1 MDINYILGLEEG
13 SVFDRK
19 SIKIKPKELAKHIIA
34 FANSDGGMI
43 AIGITDKNRIIE
55 GIDYYE
61 EKINDILE
69 VPFRYCFPSIRVK
82 SKRIECI
89 DSDGFENHIL
99 LMEIESDSVVHKNHQ
114 DEVFIRVGDKSIKLN
129 FEERIQL
136 MYDKGERNFEDTE
149 VVDAILDDIDIPF
162 LKDYIKRI
170 GYLKDEISYLKENKG
185 FLKEKNGKEVLSTA
199 AILLFGKRP
208 QDFLPRARVRFIKY
222 EGIEEKTGAEM
233 NVIKDIVFEGK
244 IYDMLNKTIEYIDS
258 QIKEK
263 TFLEKDGRFVMVEEY
278 PKFVR
283 QELVVN
289 AVTHRDYS
297 IRGTEIQIKMFDDR
311 LVVESPGKLPGLVK
325 KDNMRHTHFS
335 RNPKIAEY
343 LKYFGYVK
351 EYGEGVDRIYKELDS
366 AGFREVEYYMDT
378 FILKAIVFNNKVDSS
393 KLQYIIQSDDT
404 LGNKVGITGEENR
417 PMGNEIGIIGVEN
430 RTLGNKMGITG
441 VENRT
446 LGNKVG
452 ITSEGNRTLGN
463 KMELDSKIWIKTLEE
478 ILEKSS
484 YKNTTKENIIK
495 LYYEVET
502 NQIIGNKEICDI
514 LKKSK
519 SNTAEIIKKLKEIDV
534 IVQVN
539 GKGRGKYRFKYE
551 SEIKNKK

>member
-170 GYLKDEISYLKENKG
+170 GYSKDEISYLKENKG

-244 IYDMLNKTIEYIDS
+244 IYDMLNKTIEYIDF

-404 LGNKVGITGEENR
+404 LGNKVGITDERNR
-417 PMGNEIGIIGVEN
+417 PMGNKI
-430 RTLGNKMGITG
+430 GITG

>member
-89 DSDGFENHIL
+89 DSDGFDNHIL
-99 LMEIESDSVVHKNHQ
+99 LMEIESDSVVHKNQQ

-170 GYLKDEISYLKENKG
+170 GYSKDEISYLKENKG

-222 EGIEEKTGAEM
+222 DGIEEKTGAEM

-244 IYDMLNKTIEYIDS
+244 IYDMLKKTIEYIDS

-351 EYGEGVDRIYKELDS
+351 EYGEGVDRIYKELNS

-393 KLQYIIQSDDT
+393 KLRYIIQSDDT
-404 LGNKVGITGEENR
+404 LGNKVGITDERNR
-417 PMGNEIGIIGVEN
+417 PMGNKI
-430 RTLGNKMGITG
+430 GITG

>member
-170 GYLKDEISYLKENKG
+170 GYSKDEISYLKENKG

-404 LGNKVGITGEENR
+404 LGNKVGITDERNR
-417 PMGNEIGIIGVEN
+417 PMGNKI
-430 RTLGNKMGITG
+430 GITG

-502 NQIIGNKEICDI
+502 NQIIGNKEICEI

-519 SNTAEIIKKLKEIDV
+519 SNSAEIIKKLKEIDV

-551 SEIKNKK
+551 YEIKNKK

>member
-170 GYLKDEISYLKENKG
+170 GYSKDEISYLKENKG

-404 LGNKVGITGEENR
+404 LGNKVGITDERNR
-417 PMGNEIGIIGVEN
+417 PMGNKIGITDERN
-430 RTLGNKMGITG
+430 RPMGNKIGITG

>member
-170 GYLKDEISYLKENKG
+170 GYSKDEISYLKENKG

-404 LGNKVGITGEENR
+404 LGNKVGITDERNW
-417 PMGNEIGIIGVEN
+417 PMGNKI
-430 RTLGNKMGITG
+430 GITG

>member
-1 MDINYILGLEEG
+1 MDINYILGLEEV

-69 VPFRYCFPSIRVK
+69 VPFRYCFSSIRVK

-170 GYLKDEISYLKENKG
+170 GYSKDEISYLKENKG

-404 LGNKVGITGEENR
+404 LGNKVGITDERNR
-417 PMGNEIGIIGVEN
+417 PMGNKI
-430 RTLGNKMGITG
+430 GITG

>member
-1 MDINYILGLEEG
+1 MDINYILGLEED

-170 GYLKDEISYLKENKG
+170 GYSKDEISYLKENKG

-351 EYGEGVDRIYKELDS
+351 EYGEGVDRIYKELNS

-404 LGNKVGITGEENR
+404 LGNKVGITDERNR
-417 PMGNEIGIIGVEN
+417 PMGNKI
-430 RTLGNKMGITG
+430 GITG

>member
-129 FEERIQL
+129 FEERIKL

-170 GYLKDEISYLKENKG
+170 GYSKDEISYLKENKG

-404 LGNKVGITGEENR
+404 LGNKVGITDERNR
-417 PMGNEIGIIGVEN
+417 PMGNKI
-430 RTLGNKMGITG
+430 GITG

>member
-69 VPFRYCFPSIRVK
+69 VPFRYCFLSIRVK

-170 GYLKDEISYLKENKG
+170 GYSKDEISYLKENKG

-404 LGNKVGITGEENR
+404 LGNKVGITDERNR
-417 PMGNEIGIIGVEN
+417 PMGNKI
-430 RTLGNKMGITG
+430 GITG

-519 SNTAEIIKKLKEIDV
+519 SNSAEIIKKLKEIDV

-551 SEIKNKK
+551 YEIKNKK

>member
-170 GYLKDEISYLKENKG
+170 GYSKDEISYLKENKG

-244 IYDMLNKTIEYIDS
+244 IYDMLNKTIEYIDF

-404 LGNKVGITGEENR
+404 LGNKVGITDERNR
-417 PMGNEIGIIGVEN
+417 PMGNKI
-430 RTLGNKMGITG
+430 GITG

-502 NQIIGNKEICDI
+502 NQIIGNKEICEI

-519 SNTAEIIKKLKEIDV
+519 SNSAEIIKKLKEIDV

>member
-43 AIGITDKNRIIE
+43 AIGITDKNRIID

-170 GYLKDEISYLKENKG
+170 GYSKDEISYLKENKG

-404 LGNKVGITGEENR
+404 LGNKVGITDERNR
-417 PMGNEIGIIGVEN
+417 PMGNKI
-430 RTLGNKMGITG
+430 GITG

>member
-43 AIGITDKNRIIE
+43 SIGITDKNRIIE

-170 GYLKDEISYLKENKG
+170 GYSKDEISYLKENKG

-404 LGNKVGITGEENR
+404 LGNKVGITDERNR
-417 PMGNEIGIIGVEN
+417 PMGNKI
-430 RTLGNKMGITG
+430 GITG

>member
-162 LKDYIKRI
+162 LKDYTKRI
-170 GYLKDEISYLKENKG
+170 GYSKDEISYLKENKG

-351 EYGEGVDRIYKELDS
+351 EYGEGVDRIYKELNS

-404 LGNKVGITGEENR
+404 LGNKVGITDERNR
-417 PMGNEIGIIGVEN
+417 PMGNKI
-430 RTLGNKMGITG
+430 GITG

>member
-170 GYLKDEISYLKENKG
+170 GYSKDEISYLKENKG

-208 QDFLPRARVRFIKY
+208 QDFLTRARVRFIKY

-404 LGNKVGITGEENR
+404 LGNKVGITDERNR
-417 PMGNEIGIIGVEN
+417 PMGNKI
-430 RTLGNKMGITG
+430 GITG

>member
-43 AIGITDKNRIIE
+43 SIGITDKNRIIE

-99 LMEIESDSVVHKNHQ
+99 LMEIESDSVVHRNHQ

-170 GYLKDEISYLKENKG
+170 GYSKDEISYLKENKG

-404 LGNKVGITGEENR
+404 LGNKVGITDERNR
-417 PMGNEIGIIGVEN
+417 PMGNKI
-430 RTLGNKMGITG
+430 GITG

>member
-1 MDINYILGLEEG
+1 MDINYILGLEEV

-170 GYLKDEISYLKENKG
+170 GYSKDEISYLKENKG

-404 LGNKVGITGEENR
+404 LGNKVGITDERNR
-417 PMGNEIGIIGVEN
+417 PMGNKI
-430 RTLGNKMGITG
+430 GITG

>member
-170 GYLKDEISYLKENKG
+170 GYSKDEISYLKENKG

-311 LVVESPGKLPGLVK
+311 ESPGKLPGLVK

-404 LGNKVGITGEENR
+404 LGNKVGITDERNR
-417 PMGNEIGIIGVEN
+417 PMGNKI
-430 RTLGNKMGITG
+430 GITG

>member
-1 MDINYILGLEEG
+1 MDINYILDLEEG

-61 EKINDILE
+61 EKINEILE

-82 SKRIECI
+82 SKRIECV
-89 DSDGFENHIL
+89 DSDGFDNHIL
-99 LMEIESDSVVHKNHQ
+99 LMEIESDSVVHKNQQ

-149 VVDAILDDIDIPF
+149 VVDATIDDIDIPF
-162 LKDYIKRI
+162 LRDYIKII
-170 GYLKDEISYLKENKG
+170 GYSKDEISYLKENKG
-185 FLKEKNGKEVLSTA
+185 FLKEKNGKDVLSTA

-208 QDFLPRARVRFIKY
+208 QDFLSRARVRFIKY
-222 EGIEEKTGAEM
+222 DGIEEKTGAEM
-233 NVIKDIVFEGK
+233 NVVKDIVFEGK
-244 IYDMLNKTIEYIDS
+244 IYDMLKKTIEYIDS

-263 TFLEKDGRFVMVEEY
+263 TFLEKDGRFVIVEEY

-289 AVTHRDYS
+289 AITHRDYS

-351 EYGEGVDRIYKELDS
+351 EYGEGVDRIYKELNA
-366 AGFREVEYYMDT
+366 AGFKEVEYYMDT

-404 LGNKVGITGEENR
+404 LGNKKAVSDDFSD
-417 PMGNEIGIIGVEN
+417 
-430 RTLGNKMGITG
+430 TLGNKKVVLGDFSD
-441 VENRT
+441 T
-446 LGNKVG
+446 LGNKKVVSDDFG
-452 ITSEGNRTLGN
+452 DTLGN
-463 KMELDSKIWIKTLEE
+463 KINDYKYTKLSKISIERLLE
-478 ILEKSS
+478 
-484 YKNTTKENIIK
+484 TKKFPREVVENILK
-495 LYYEVET
+495 VYDEVET
-502 NQIIGNKEICDI
+502 NQIIGNLEVSKI
-514 LKKSK
+514 LGKSK
-519 SNTAEIIKKLKEIDV
+519 STAIRVMKKLKEMDV
-534 IVQVN
+534 IVKVN

>member
-1 MDINYILGLEEG
+1 M
-13 SVFDRK
+13 
-19 SIKIKPKELAKHIIA
+19 
-34 FANSDGGMI
+34 
-43 AIGITDKNRIIE
+43 
-55 GIDYYE
+55 
-61 EKINDILE
+61 
-69 VPFRYCFPSIRVK
+69 
-82 SKRIECI
+82 
-89 DSDGFENHIL
+89 
-99 LMEIESDSVVHKNHQ
+99 
-114 DEVFIRVGDKSIKLN
+114 
-129 FEERIQL
+129 
-136 MYDKGERNFEDTE
+136 
-149 VVDAILDDIDIPF
+149 
-162 LKDYIKRI
+162 
-170 GYLKDEISYLKENKG
+170 
-185 FLKEKNGKEVLSTA
+185 STA

-404 LGNKVGITGEENR
+404 LGNKVGITDERNR
-417 PMGNEIGIIGVEN
+417 PMGNKI
-430 RTLGNKMGITG
+430 GITG

>member
-170 GYLKDEISYLKENKG
+170 GYSKDEISYLKENKG

-199 AILLFGKRP
+199 AILLFGKIP

-404 LGNKVGITGEENR
+404 LGNKVGITDERNR
-417 PMGNEIGIIGVEN
+417 PMGNKI
-430 RTLGNKMGITG
+430 GITG

>member
-1 MDINYILGLEEG
+1 MDINYILGLKEG

-170 GYLKDEISYLKENKG
+170 GYSKDEISYLKENKG

-404 LGNKVGITGEENR
+404 LGNKVGITDERNR
-417 PMGNEIGIIGVEN
+417 PMGNKI
-430 RTLGNKMGITG
+430 GITG
-441 VENRT
+441 VENRPM
-446 LGNKVG
+446 GNKVG

>member
-1 MDINYILGLEEG
+1 MDINYILDLEEG

-61 EKINDILE
+61 EKINEILE

-82 SKRIECI
+82 SKRIECV
-89 DSDGFENHIL
+89 DSDGFDNHIL
-99 LMEIESDSVVHKNHQ
+99 LMEIESDSVVHKNQQ

-149 VVDAILDDIDIPF
+149 VVDATIDDIDIPF
-162 LKDYIKRI
+162 LRDYIKII
-170 GYLKDEISYLKENKG
+170 GYSKDEISYLKENKG
-185 FLKEKNGKEVLSTA
+185 FLKEKNGKDVLSTA

-208 QDFLPRARVRFIKY
+208 QDFLSRARVRFIKY
-222 EGIEEKTGAEM
+222 DGIEEKTGAEM
-233 NVIKDIVFEGK
+233 NVVKDIVFEGK

-404 LGNKVGITGEENR
+404 LGNKVGITDERNR
-417 PMGNEIGIIGVEN
+417 PMGNKIGITV
-430 RTLGNKMGITG
+430 

>member
-170 GYLKDEISYLKENKG
+170 GYSKDEISYLKENKG

-393 KLQYIIQSDDT
+393 KLQYIIQTDDT
-404 LGNKVGITGEENR
+404 LGNKVGITDERNR
-417 PMGNEIGIIGVEN
+417 PMGNKI
-430 RTLGNKMGITG
+430 GITG

>member
-170 GYLKDEISYLKENKG
+170 GYSKDEISYLKENKG

-404 LGNKVGITGEENR
+404 LGNKVGITDERNR
-417 PMGNEIGIIGVEN
+417 PMGNKI
-430 RTLGNKMGITG
+430 GITG

-502 NQIIGNKEICDI
+502 NQIIGNKEICEI

-519 SNTAEIIKKLKEIDV
+519 SNSAEIIKKLKEIDV

>member
-170 GYLKDEISYLKENKG
+170 GYSKDEISYLKENKG

-404 LGNKVGITGEENR
+404 LGNKVGITDERNR
-417 PMGNEIGIIGVEN
+417 LMGNKI
-430 RTLGNKMGITG
+430 GITG

-484 YKNTTKENIIK
+484 YKNITKENIIK

-502 NQIIGNKEICDI
+502 NQIIGNKEICEI

-519 SNTAEIIKKLKEIDV
+519 SNSAEIIKKLKEIDV

>member
-404 LGNKVGITGEENR
+404 LGNKVGITDERNR
-417 PMGNEIGIIGVEN
+417 PMGNKI
-430 RTLGNKMGITG
+430 GITG

>member
-43 AIGITDKNRIIE
+43 SIGITDKNRIID

-170 GYLKDEISYLKENKG
+170 GYSKDEISYLKENKG

-404 LGNKVGITGEENR
+404 LGNKVGITDERNR
-417 PMGNEIGIIGVEN
+417 PMGNKI
-430 RTLGNKMGITG
+430 GITG

>member
-1 MDINYILGLEEG
+1 MDIDYILGLEEG

-43 AIGITDKNRIIE
+43 AVGITDNKRIIE

-61 EKINDILE
+61 EKINEILE
-69 VPFRYCFPSIRVK
+69 VPFKYCFPSIRVR
-82 SKRIECI
+82 SKRIKCI
-89 DSDGFENHIL
+89 DSDGFDNHIL

-149 VVDAILDDIDIPF
+149 VVDATLDDIDIPF
-162 LKDYIKRI
+162 LKEYVKKI
-170 GYLKDEISYLKENKG
+170 GYSKDEISYLKENKG
-185 FLKEKNGKEVLSTA
+185 FLKEKNGKEILSTA

-208 QDFLPRARVRFIKY
+208 QNFLPRARVRFIKY

-233 NVIKDIVFEGK
+233 NVVKDIMFEGK
-244 IYDMLNKTIEYIDS
+244 VYDMLEKSIEYIDI

-263 TFLEKDGRFVMVEEY
+263 TFLEEDGTFVTVEEY

-289 AVTHRDYS
+289 AITHRDYS

-378 FILKAIVFNNKVDSS
+378 FILKAIVFNNKMELS
-393 KLQYIIQSDDT
+393 KIKDNVQIDDILGNKNDDYSDFGGT
-404 LGNKVGITGEENR
+404 LGNKEMLYNGFSDI
-417 PMGNEIGIIGVEN
+417 
-430 RTLGNKMGITG
+430 LGNKFTKDIKLSKVSIKNILEIHKFEGEV
-441 VENRT
+441 VENI
-446 LGNKVG
+446 LKVY
-452 ITSEGNRTLGN
+452 
-463 KMELDSKIWIKTLEE
+463 D
-478 ILEKSS
+478 
-484 YKNTTKENIIK
+484 
-495 LYYEVET
+495 EVET
-502 NQIIGNKEICDI
+502 NQIIGNSEVSRII
-514 LKKSK
+514 GKSK
-519 SNTAEIIKKLKEIDV
+519 STAVRVMKKLKEIDV
-534 IVQVN
+534 IIQVN

>member
-170 GYLKDEISYLKENKG
+170 GYSKDEISYLKENKG

-351 EYGEGVDRIYKELDS
+351 EYGEGVDRIYKELKE
-366 AGFREVEYYMDT
+366 AGFKEVEYYMDT

-393 KLQYIIQSDDT
+393 KVQYIIQSDDT
-404 LGNKVGITGEENR
+404 LGNKKVISDDFSD
-417 PMGNEIGIIGVEN
+417 
-430 RTLGNKMGITG
+430 TLGNKKVISDDFSD
-441 VENRT
+441 T
-446 LGNKVG
+446 LGNKKLISG
-452 ITSEGNRTLGN
+452 DFSDILGN
-463 KMELDSKIWIKTLEE
+463 KINDYKYIKLSKISMERLLE
-478 ILEKSS
+478 
-484 YKNTTKENIIK
+484 TKKFPREVEENILK
-495 LYYEVET
+495 VYDEVET
-502 NQIIGNKEICDI
+502 NQIIGNLEVSKI
-514 LKKSK
+514 LGKSK
-519 SNTAEIIKKLKEIDV
+519 STAIRVIKKLKEIDV

>member
-1 MDINYILGLEEG
+1 MDINYILALEEG

-170 GYLKDEISYLKENKG
+170 GYSKDEISYLKENKG

-404 LGNKVGITGEENR
+404 LGNKVGITDERNR
-417 PMGNEIGIIGVEN
+417 PMGNKI
-430 RTLGNKMGITG
+430 GITG